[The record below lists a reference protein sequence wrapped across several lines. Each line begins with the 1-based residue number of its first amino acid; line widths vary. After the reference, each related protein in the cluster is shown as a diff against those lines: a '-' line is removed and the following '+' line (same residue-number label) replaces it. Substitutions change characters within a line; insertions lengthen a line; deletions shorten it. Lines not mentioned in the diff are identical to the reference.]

1 MPTAPERANVWIVP
15 PLIISASRR
24 TDVPAFFTPW
34 WMYRVRGGRVLVR
47 NPRNP
52 NHVIEV
58 SLRPEDVIAVV
69 YWSRD
74 YGRLL
79 PNLPELDDRG
89 LLPCFHMT
97 LTGYGRPLELRG
109 PDVDT
114 AVAQLELLAARY
126 GPSRTVWRYDPIV
139 LGSRH
144 HEGFHEENFAA
155 LARRIAPLVRSCII
169 SFLDPYPSTRRAL
182 AALETARIERFE
194 TPSLE
199 QRRHLAARLVEVGK
213 AWNLSVHACCEADV
227 TDVVGPARCIDPDW
241 IATFAPIPKGS
252 IRMLPTRKGCGC
264 AFARDIGAY
273 HTCAH
278 GCVYCYANE
287 SPEMGLR
294 NARTVEPHACHLG
307 AGPLA
312 VQPPVPKKPAD
323 SAQLDLGNLT
333 VGTAHDDEKTR

>member
-1 MPTAPERANVWIVP
+1 MP

-34 WMYRVRGGRVLVR
+34 WMNRVRAGHVLVR

-52 NHVIEV
+52 SQVLDV
-58 SLRPEDVIAVV
+58 SLRADDVVAVV

-79 PNLPELDDRG
+79 PHLPELDDRG
-89 LLPCFHMT
+89 LRPCFHLT

-114 AVAQLELLAARY
+114 VVAQLEHLAARY

-155 LARRIAPLVRSCII
+155 LSRRIAPLVRSCII
-169 SFLDPYPSTRRAL
+169 SFLDPYPSARKAL

-194 TPSLE
+194 SPSHE
-199 QRRHLAARLVEVGK
+199 QRTRVAARLVELGK
-213 AWNLSVHACCEADV
+213 SEHLPVLACCEADV
-227 TDVVGPARCIDPDW
+227 ADVVDPARCIDPDW
-241 IATFAPIPKGS
+241 IATFTPIPDGS

-287 SPEMGLR
+287 SPEAGLR
-294 NARTVEPHACHLG
+294 NARAVDPHACHLG

-312 VQPPVPKKPAD
+312 AQIPAHKPTTPG
-323 SAQLDLGNLT
+323 SQLEFGMLT
-333 VGTAHDDEKTR
+333 RIEDDEPRR

>member
-1 MPTAPERANVWIVP
+1 MH
-15 PLIISASRR
+15 
-24 TDVPAFFTPW
+24 
-34 WMYRVRGGRVLVR
+34 RVREGRVLVR

-89 LLPCFHMT
+89 LLPCFHLT

-114 AVAQLELLAARY
+114 AVAQLEKLASRY
-126 GPSRTVWRYDPIV
+126 GPARTVWRYDPIV

-144 HEGFHEENFAA
+144 HEGFHEQNFAT
-155 LARRIAPLVRSCII
+155 LARRIAPLVRGCII

-194 TPSLE
+194 PPSLE
-199 QRRHLAARLVEVGK
+199 RRKHLAARLVEVGK
-213 AWNLSVHACCEADV
+213 AWDLSVVACCEADV
-227 TDVVGPARCIDPDW
+227 TEVVNPARCIDPDW
-241 IATFAPIPKGS
+241 IATFAPIPSGS

-287 SPEMGLR
+287 SPEVGLR
-294 NARTVEPHACHLG
+294 NARAVDAHACHLG
-307 AGPLA
+307 SGPLA
-312 VQPPVPKKPAD
+312 VQSPVSKKPAD
-323 SAQLDLGNLT
+323 STQLELGT
-333 VGTAHDDEKTR
+333 VLARTAPDDDKTR